1 MWQSLAVNISLA
13 IFLNGLNMTNS
24 LGGGARLIPALGR
37 QRQVNLCEFKASQVY
52 KVSSKIVRAIQRNP
66 VLKKP
71 KKEKITN
78 SESTGIREMGS
89 G

>member
-1 MWQSLAVNISLA
+1 
-13 IFLNGLNMTNS
+13 MTNS